1 MKSTPASPADNLSP
15 FGGAVISDEVAGND
29 RDLVVLSTPADEPPV
44 VESSLADDSAA
55 GHAPQSGDR
64 GAAIHAGSVKKEMPP
79 VLAGHAMPALQAHA
93 ESFYRGVAEMF
104 ERWAARHGSS
114 HTRRAYRRDVLSF
127 VEFLSLRWPEQA
139 EELLR
144 ASVADVQRW
153 RDAMRGQSKAPKTLN
168 RRISSL
174 SSFYKYLA
182 GAAAEFR
189 LPINVPNPA
198 HAQFIARES
207 SDPLE
212 GTRALSATRARQLM
226 GLPAG
231 DGILD
236 YRDRAILR
244 TYLYTGVRLAT
255 ACRLR
260 VRDFHQDGDEA
271 TLTINEKGNRHRT
284 IGIHF
289 AAAEAIAEYIAKAG
303 LESGPLF
310 RARRAPR
317 AEELGEQP
325 VSEASMYRVVAD
337 YLARLPGAVKEGARI
352 FSTHSLRATTATLLL
367 DAGVDIRKVQELLG
381 HRHVTTTQIYD
392 KRRRTTKE
400 SASHD
405 VPI

>member
-1 MKSTPASPADNLSP
+1 MKEGTRNQQTPGAGARAQASADDRNL
-15 FGGAVISDEVAGND
+15 I
-29 RDLVVLSTPADEPPV
+29 VLSAPDE
-44 VESSLADDSAA
+44 L
-55 GHAPQSGDR
+55 
-64 GAAIHAGSVKKEMPP
+64 PP
-79 VLAGHAMPALQAHA
+79 VLVGHVTAQVRARA
-93 ESFYRGVAEMF
+93 ESFYAGVAELF
-104 ERWAARHGSS
+104 ERWVARRPSP
-114 HTRRAYRRDVLSF
+114 HTQRAYRRDVLSF
-127 VEFLSLRWPEQA
+127 VDFLGIAWPQEA
-139 EELLR
+139 FRLLL

-153 RDAMRGQSKAPKTLN
+153 RDSMMAETKAPKTLN

-182 GAAAEFR
+182 GAAAELR
-189 LPINVPNPA
+189 LPVNVPNPA

-212 GTRALSATRARQLM
+212 GTRALTATRARQLM

-231 DGILD
+231 DDVLD
-236 YRDRAILR
+236 FRDRAILK

-260 VRDFHQDGDEA
+260 VKDFHQDGEQA
-271 TLTINEKGNRHRT
+271 TLTINEKGNKHRT

-289 AAAEAIAEYIAKAG
+289 AAAEALAEYLAKAG
-303 LESGPLF
+303 LEAGAIF
-310 RARRAPR
+310 RARRAVHS
-317 AEELGEQP
+317 AELGDKP
-325 VSEASMYRVVAD
+325 MSEASMYRVIARYVAK
-337 YLARLPGAVKEGARI
+337 LPGAVKEGTRLY
-352 FSTHSLRATTATLLL
+352 STHSLRATTATLLL

>member
-1 MKSTPASPADNLSP
+1 MKKRTPDTRTPEDTDAEAPTK
-15 FGGAVISDEVAGND
+15 D
-29 RDLVVLSTPADEPPV
+29 RDLTVLSAADE
-44 VESSLADDSAA
+44 L
-55 GHAPQSGDR
+55 
-64 GAAIHAGSVKKEMPP
+64 PP
-79 VLAGHAMPALQAHA
+79 VLAGHQTPEIRARA
-93 ESFYRGVAEMF
+93 EGFYAGVAELF
-104 ERWAARHGSS
+104 ERWVARRPSP

-127 VEFLSLRWPEQA
+127 VDFLGIGWPEDA
-139 EELLR
+139 FRLLL
-144 ASVADVQRW
+144 AKVADVHGW
-153 RDAMRGQSKAPKTLN
+153 RDSMMAETKAPKTLN

-182 GAAAEFR
+182 GAAAELR

-212 GTRALSATRARQLM
+212 GTRALTATRARQLM

-231 DGILD
+231 DDVLD
-236 YRDRAILR
+236 FRDRAILK

-260 VRDFHQDGDEA
+260 VKDFHLDGEQA
-271 TLTINEKGNRHRT
+271 TLTINEKGNKHRI

-289 AAAEAIAEYIAKAG
+289 AAAEALAEYLKKAG
-303 LESGPLF
+303 LEAGPIF
-310 RARRAPR
+310 RARRAVHSD
-317 AEELGEQP
+317 ELGDKAM
-325 VSEASMYRVVAD
+325 SEASMYRVIAGYVG
-337 YLARLPGAVKEGARI
+337 RLPGAIKEGSRLY
-352 FSTHSLRATTATLLL
+352 STHSLRATTATLLL

>member
-1 MKSTPASPADNLSP
+1 MKRTPGSPADNLSP
-15 FGGAVISDEVAGND
+15 LGDAVLVSDAPETATDERN
-29 RDLVVLSTPADEPPV
+29 LVVLRDPDGLPP
-44 VESSLADDSAA
+44 
-55 GHAPQSGDR
+55 
-64 GAAIHAGSVKKEMPP
+64 I
-79 VLAGHAMPALQAHA
+79 LAGHQTPQLRARAQ
-93 ESFYRGVAEMF
+93 SFYAGVAEMF
-104 ERWAARHGSS
+104 ERWVARRPS
-114 HTRRAYRRDVLSF
+114 HHTQRAYRRDVLSF
-127 VEFLSLRWPEQA
+127 VDFLELSWPQQA
-139 EELLR
+139 FRLLL
-144 ASVADVQRW
+144 ATVADVQRW
-153 RDAMRGQSKAPKTLN
+153 RDAMMAATKAPKTLN

-182 GAAAEFR
+182 GAAAELR
-189 LPINVPNPA
+189 LPVNVPNPA

-212 GTRALSATRARQLM
+212 GTRALTATRARQLM

-231 DGILD
+231 GDVLD
-236 YRDRAILR
+236 FRDRAILK
-244 TYLYTGVRLAT
+244 TYLYTGIRLAT

-289 AAAEAIAEYIAKAG
+289 AAAEALAEYLAKAG
-303 LESGPLF
+303 LETGAIF
-310 RARRAPR
+310 RARRAPHSD
-317 AEELGEQP
+317 ELGDKAM
-325 VSEASMYRVVAD
+325 SEASMYRVIAGYVAK
-337 YLARLPGAVKEGARI
+337 LPGAVKEGARLY
-352 FSTHSLRATTATLLL
+352 STHSLRATTATLLL

-381 HRHVTTTQIYD
+381 HRHITTTQIYD

>member
-1 MKSTPASPADNLSP
+1 MKVAPETRATNPAGTATDPANNRNL
-15 FGGAVISDEVAGND
+15 I
-29 RDLVVLSTPADEPPV
+29 VLSAPIDE
-44 VESSLADDSAA
+44 L
-55 GHAPQSGDR
+55 
-64 GAAIHAGSVKKEMPP
+64 PP
-79 VLAGHAMPALQAHA
+79 VLAGHLSPQIRARA
-93 ESFYRGVAEMF
+93 ESFYGGVAEMF
-104 ERWAARHGSS
+104 ERWVARRPSP
-114 HTRRAYRRDVLSF
+114 HTQRAYRRDVLSF
-127 VEFLSLRWPEQA
+127 IDFLDIGWPQQA
-139 EELLR
+139 FRLLL
-144 ASVADVQRW
+144 ASVGDVQRW
-153 RDAMRGQSKAPKTLN
+153 RDTMMAETKAPKTLN

-182 GAAAEFR
+182 GSAAELR

-212 GTRALSATRARQLM
+212 GTRALTATRARQLM

-231 DGILD
+231 DDVLD
-236 YRDRAILR
+236 FRDRAILK

-260 VRDFHQDGDEA
+260 VKDFHQDDEQA
-271 TLTINEKGNRHRT
+271 TLTINEKGNKHRT

-289 AAAEAIAEYIAKAG
+289 AAAEAISEYLKKAG
-303 LESGPLF
+303 LDSGPIF
-310 RARRAPR
+310 RARRAPHSM
-317 AEELGEQP
+317 ELGEKLM
-325 VSEASMYRVVAD
+325 SEASMYRVIAGYVEK
-337 YLARLPGAVKEGARI
+337 LPGAIKEGERLY
-352 FSTHSLRATTATLLL
+352 STHSLRATTATLLL

-381 HRHVTTTQIYD
+381 HRHITTTQIYD

>member
-1 MKSTPASPADNLSP
+1 MKRTSASPADNLSP
-15 FGGAVISDEVAGND
+15 LGDAVLVSDATETATD
-29 RDLVVLSTPADEPPV
+29 ERDLVVLRDPDELPP
-44 VESSLADDSAA
+44 
-55 GHAPQSGDR
+55 
-64 GAAIHAGSVKKEMPP
+64 I
-79 VLAGHAMPALQAHA
+79 LAGHLTPQLRARA
-93 ESFYRGVAEMF
+93 ESFFARVAELF
-104 ERWAARHGSS
+104 ERWVARRPS
-114 HTRRAYRRDVLSF
+114 HHTQRAYRRDVLSF
-127 VEFLSLRWPEQA
+127 VNFLGLSWPPQA
-139 EELLR
+139 FRLLL

-153 RDAMRGQSKAPKTLN
+153 RDAMMAATKAPKTLN

-182 GAAAEFR
+182 GAAAELR
-189 LPINVPNPA
+189 LPVNVPNPA

-212 GTRALSATRARQLM
+212 GTRALTATRARQLM

-231 DGILD
+231 DDVLD
-236 YRDRAILR
+236 FRDRAILK

-260 VRDFHQDGDEA
+260 VKDFHQDGDEA

-289 AAAEAIAEYIAKAG
+289 AAAEALAEYLGKAG
-303 LESGPLF
+303 LAAGPIF
-310 RARRAPR
+310 RARRAPHSD
-317 AEELGEQP
+317 ELGDKP
-325 VSEASMYRVVAD
+325 MSEASMYRVIAGYVAK
-337 YLARLPGAVKEGARI
+337 LPGAVKEGARLY
-352 FSTHSLRATTATLLL
+352 STHSLRATTATLLL

-381 HRHVTTTQIYD
+381 HRHITTTQIYD

-400 SASHD
+400 SASLD

>member
-1 MKSTPASPADNLSP
+1 MKRIPASPVDNLSP
-15 FGGAVISDEVAGND
+15 LGDAVLVSDAAETAADD
-29 RDLVVLSTPADEPPV
+29 RNLVVLRDPDELPP
-44 VESSLADDSAA
+44 
-55 GHAPQSGDR
+55 
-64 GAAIHAGSVKKEMPP
+64 I
-79 VLAGHAMPALQAHA
+79 LAGHLTPQLRARA
-93 ESFYRGVAEMF
+93 ESFFAGVAELF
-104 ERWAARHGSS
+104 ERWVARRPS
-114 HTRRAYRRDVLSF
+114 HHTQRAYRRDVLSF
-127 VEFLSLRWPEQA
+127 VDFLGLSWPQEA
-139 EELLR
+139 FKLLL
-144 ASVADVQRW
+144 ASVADVQHW
-153 RDAMRGQSKAPKTLN
+153 RDAMMAATKAPKTLN

-182 GAAAEFR
+182 GAAAELR
-189 LPINVPNPA
+189 LPVNVPNPA

-212 GTRALSATRARQLM
+212 GTRALTATRARQLM

-231 DGILD
+231 DDVLD
-236 YRDRAILR
+236 FRDRAILK

-289 AAAEAIAEYIAKAG
+289 AAAEALAEYLGKAG
-303 LESGPLF
+303 LERGPIF
-310 RARRAPR
+310 RARRAPHSD
-317 AEELGEQP
+317 ELGDKP
-325 VSEASMYRVVAD
+325 MSEASMYRVIAGYVAK
-337 YLARLPGAVKEGARI
+337 LPGAVKEGARLY
-352 FSTHSLRATTATLLL
+352 STHSLRATTATLLL

-381 HRHVTTTQIYD
+381 HRHITTTQIYD

>member
-1 MKSTPASPADNLSP
+1 MKQTPPDRQMADLSDSPDKHADNR
-15 FGGAVISDEVAGND
+15 N
-29 RDLVVLSTPADEPPV
+29 LVVLG
-44 VESSLADDSAA
+44 VEHEL
-55 GHAPQSGDR
+55 
-64 GAAIHAGSVKKEMPP
+64 PP
-79 VLAGHAMPALQAHA
+79 VLAGHLTPKVRVQA
-93 ESFYRGVAEMF
+93 EDFYGGVAEMF
-104 ERWAARHGSS
+104 ERWVARRPSP
-114 HTRRAYRRDVLSF
+114 HTQRAYRRDILSF
-127 VEFLSLRWPEQA
+127 VEHLGITWPQEA
-139 EELLR
+139 FRLLQ
-144 ASVADVQRW
+144 ASVADVQGW
-153 RDAMRGQSKAPKTLN
+153 RDAMMAETKAPKTLN
-168 RRISSL
+168 RRVSSL

-182 GAAAEFR
+182 GCAAELR
-189 LPINVPNPA
+189 LPLNVPNPA

-231 DGILD
+231 DDELD
-236 YRDRAILR
+236 FRDRAILK

-260 VRDFHQDGDEA
+260 VKDFQQDGEHA
-271 TLTINEKGNRHRT
+271 TLTINEKGNKHRT

-289 AAAEAIAEYIAKAG
+289 AAAEAISEYISKAG
-303 LESGPLF
+303 RETGPLF
-310 RARRAPR
+310 RARRAPHSS
-317 AEELGEQP
+317 ELGERP
-325 VSEASMYRVVAD
+325 MSEASMYRVIAGYVEK
-337 YLARLPGAVKEGARI
+337 LPGAVKDGERLY
-352 FSTHSLRATTATLLL
+352 STHSLRATTATLLL

>member
-1 MKSTPASPADNLSP
+1 MKRTSASQADTLSP
-15 FGGAVISDEVAGND
+15 LGGAVLVSDAAETAADD
-29 RDLVVLSTPADEPPV
+29 RNLVVLRDPDELPP
-44 VESSLADDSAA
+44 
-55 GHAPQSGDR
+55 
-64 GAAIHAGSVKKEMPP
+64 I
-79 VLAGHAMPALQAHA
+79 LAGHQTPQLRARAQ
-93 ESFYRGVAEMF
+93 SFYAGVAELF
-104 ERWAARHGSS
+104 ERWVVRRPS
-114 HTRRAYRRDVLSF
+114 HHTQRAYRRDVLSF
-127 VEFLSLRWPEQA
+127 VDFLGLSWPQEA
-139 EELLR
+139 FKLLL

-153 RDAMRGQSKAPKTLN
+153 RDAMMAATKAPKTLN

-182 GAAAEFR
+182 GAAAELR
-189 LPINVPNPA
+189 LPVNVPNPA

-212 GTRALSATRARQLM
+212 GTRALTATRARQLM

-231 DGILD
+231 DDVLD
-236 YRDRAILR
+236 FRDRAILK

-289 AAAEAIAEYIAKAG
+289 AAAEALAEYLGRAG
-303 LESGPLF
+303 LERGPIF
-310 RARRAPR
+310 RARRAPHSD
-317 AEELGEQP
+317 ELGDKSM
-325 VSEASMYRVVAD
+325 SEASMYRVIAGYVAK
-337 YLARLPGAVKEGARI
+337 LPGAVKEGARLY
-352 FSTHSLRATTATLLL
+352 STHSLRATTATLLL

-381 HRHVTTTQIYD
+381 HRHITTTQIYD